1 MNQWWNRALAGIL
14 AWGWLGSAFAAAQFP
29 LGGYSPPQVGPPAFP
44 PILNLN
50 RSGTNPAINYFGLV
64 RPQQQA
70 TQQLANLQ
78 YQQSLLASGAG
89 AMGALAPDQPVPLST
104 TGHPVR
110 YFDYARYFPIGG
122 LPGSIGTGMGPGTG
136 AAPGIGTGFGTGTG
150 YGTGFGAPGVRT
162 GITPGFGTVIR

>member
-1 MNQWWNRALAGIL
+1 MNRWWNRALAGIV

-70 TQQLANLQ
+70 MQQLANLQ
-78 YQQSLLASGAG
+78 YQQSLLAGAAG
-89 AMGALAPDQPVPLST
+89 TLGVVAPDQAVPLST

-110 YFDYARYFPIGG
+110 YFDYARYFPLGG
-122 LPGSIGTGMGPGTG
+122 LPGAIGTGTG
-136 AAPGIGTGFGTGTG
+136 AAPATGV
-150 YGTGFGAPGVRT
+150 GFGAPSVRT
-162 GITPGFGTVIR
+162 GITPGFGVVIR